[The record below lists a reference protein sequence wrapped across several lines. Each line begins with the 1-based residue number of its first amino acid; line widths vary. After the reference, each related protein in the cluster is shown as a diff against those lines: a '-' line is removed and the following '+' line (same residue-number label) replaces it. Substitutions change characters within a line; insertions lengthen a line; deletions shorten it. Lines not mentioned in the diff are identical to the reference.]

1 MDCARDILR
10 HEGGLLA
17 LWRVRNREHC
27 IICIYTYIPRTT
39 PVGASV
45 RVCFFLVFLRSRRFA
60 RTPGMAY
67 LYIPTK
73 HQIQGLVPTL
83 CRDAPGVGAWFL
95 GFAWGK
101 DALLRRKQQ
110 RLRQKQQERQQ
121 EAVAAATATATA
133 GPASPPGRLEPGGVV
148 SLSVWELLLAG
159 STAGVAFWTVALPF
173 DTVKSVIQVQPHQPQ
188 KEKMWAVAR
197 RLVREEGGVRRL
209 FRGWQGAFGRAVPGS
224 AATLAVFDI
233 VKEKL

>member
-1 MDCARDILR
+1 M
-10 HEGGLLA
+10 
-17 LWRVRNREHC
+17 
-27 IICIYTYIPRTT
+27 
-39 PVGASV
+39 
-45 RVCFFLVFLRSRRFA
+45 
-60 RTPGMAY
+60 
-67 LYIPTK
+67 
-73 HQIQGLVPTL
+73 
-83 CRDAPGVGAWFL
+83 GAWFL

-110 RLRQKQQERQQ
+110 RLQRQQQGQQQEGGS
-121 EAVAAATATATA
+121 AV
-133 GPASPPGRLEPGGVV
+133 PLQGRHNGGGEPVV

-159 STAGVAFWTVALPF
+159 STAGIGFWTVALPF
-173 DTVKSVIQVQPHQPQ
+173 DTVKSVMQVQQQ
-188 KEKMWAVAR
+188 QREGMWAVAR